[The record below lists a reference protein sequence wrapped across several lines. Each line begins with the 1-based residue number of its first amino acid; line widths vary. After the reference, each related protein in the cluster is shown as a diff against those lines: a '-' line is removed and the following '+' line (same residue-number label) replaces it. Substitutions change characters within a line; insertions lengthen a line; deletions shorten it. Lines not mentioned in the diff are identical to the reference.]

1 MRNYEKLNFK
11 FGYFIKIFDIHV
23 ASTYTKSRLHVQL
36 KMTLT

>member
-23 ASTYTKSRLHVQL
+23 ASTYTNRKVGY
-36 KMTLT
+36 TCN